1 MSDYDYRRKRD
12 DDDADDRPTRRKR
25 DEDGEERDDRPTRR
39 ERPDEPRPARGVLYY
54 ALFLALGVLLG
65 GVVLAAIVGLSRFQS
80 QKPGND
86 PNAQLRETTPAAPL
100 DVEEQE
106 AVTLFERVR
115 DSVVNVDVVM
125 VNKGQWDDQSSEQ
138 KASGGSGFVWDSNGR
153 IVTNYHVIEDAIKRP
168 RQMTLRVVLAD
179 RSAYTATV
187 IGIAPDNDLAVVQ
200 ISAPK
205 EKLKPIVVGTSND
218 LKVGQK
224 AYAIGNPFGL
234 SLTMTKGMISSL
246 NRIIESPS
254 GQKIPKVIQTD
265 AAINPG
271 NSGGPLL
278 DKSGRLIGVNT
289 SIATPNGGNVG
300 IGFAIPVDTVN
311 RVATELIKSGK
322 SLRPDLGVKLYDE
335 RRLRQAR
342 YDKGVMIDRL
352 VPNGPA
358 AKAGLRGVVYGSR
371 GVPEQP
377 GDLIIAINGQ
387 AIDNVED
394 FERVVRDLKPGD
406 AAKVK
411 YIRGTNEAETTVTVG
426 GL

>member
-1 MSDYDYRRKRD
+1 MNDYESRRRDRDEHD
-12 DDDADDRPTRRKR
+12 DDDDRPRRRPGDRDERSGRPTRRWQP
-25 DEDGEERDDRPTRR
+25 EESSGHG
-39 ERPDEPRPARGVLYY
+39 ALYY
-54 ALFLALGVLLG
+54 GLFLALGMLLG
-65 GVVLAAIVGLSRFQS
+65 GVALWVITGLSSRTS
-80 QKPGND
+80 VEKPGLD
-86 PNAQLRETTPAAPL
+86 PNAKPRETTPAAPL
-100 DVEEQE
+100 DYDEQE
-106 AVTLFERVR
+106 AVTLFEHVK

-125 VNKGQWDDQSSEQ
+125 VQQGWGNQVTEQ
-138 KASGGSGFVWDSNGR
+138 QTSGGSGFVWDADGR
-153 IVTNYHVIEDAIKRP
+153 IVTNFHVVEDAYKRP
-168 RQMTLRVVLAD
+168 QQMTLRVVMAD
-179 RSAYTATV
+179 RSAHKAV
-187 IGIAPDNDLAVVQ
+187 LIGVAPDSDLAVVQ
-200 ISAPK
+200 ITTVPK
-205 EKLKPIVVGTSND
+205 EKLKPIAVGTSGD

-234 SLTMTKGMISSL
+234 SLTMTKGIISSL

-254 GQKIPKVIQTD
+254 GVKIPKVVQTD

-311 RVATELIKSGK
+311 RVVPELIKTGR

-342 YDKGVMIDRL
+342 YDKGVMIDR
-352 VPNGPA
+352 VVANGPA
-358 AKAGLRGVVYGSR
+358 DRAGLRGVVYNSR
-371 GVPEQP
+371 GIPQEP

-387 AIDNVED
+387 AVNDVED
-394 FERVVRDLKPGD
+394 YERIVRELKPREQ
-406 AAKVK
+406 AKLTI
-411 YIRGTNEAETTVTVG
+411 IRGTKEMEVPVTVR